1 MLMFTLAISCLMTSN
16 LPWFVH
22 LTFQV
27 PLQYSSLQPWTLLPS
42 PVTTTTGCC
51 FCFVLASYTSG
62 TIYPLFS
69 GSMLGTYWPEKLI
82 FQYRIVLPFHTVHGV
97 LKEIILKWFASP
109 FYSGPHFARTLH
121 HDPYI
126 LGGPTWHGSYF
137 HWVRQGHDPCIQFG
151 LISVMWLSFCL
162 PSDG

>member
-16 LPWFVH
+16 LPWFMH

-42 PVTTTTGCC
+42 PVTTTTRCC

-97 LKEIILKWFASP
+97 LKEIILKWFAIP
-109 FYSGPHFARTLH
+109 FSSRPHFVHHHHPEFAQIHVHWIGDAIQPSHPLLSPSPPAFTLSQH
-121 HDPYI
+121 
-126 LGGPTWHGSYF
+126 
-137 HWVRQGHDPCIQFG
+137 QGLF
-151 LISVMWLSFCL
+151 
-162 PSDG
+162 